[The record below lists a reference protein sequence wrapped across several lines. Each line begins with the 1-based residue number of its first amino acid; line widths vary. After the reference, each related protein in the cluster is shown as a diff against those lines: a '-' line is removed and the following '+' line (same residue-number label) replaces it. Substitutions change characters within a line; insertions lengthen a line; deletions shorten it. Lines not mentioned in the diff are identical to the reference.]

1 MKTVEEDVRGLLNKA
16 YELSFKR
23 WFDKSNRQ
31 PDADAVREI
40 YYNQSLPEHMID
52 PKTHRNKILYTRNK
66 IRTTKYTPLNFIPMN
81 IFFQFTNIANSYFLF
96 IIILGC
102 FQIFGV
108 QSPGMQAVPLIVIV
122 VLTAFKDAFEDYR
135 REISDYEMNS
145 SKVHKLFGVDN
156 HNAMEDHVGAWRRFK
171 KACTRA
177 SRKVVRLFK
186 RKRKSSPGDS
196 NSTSNNSDLE
206 SADLYTIRSAR
217 SAMDHHSTRNSLSS
231 SNYPL
236 KFKSTQWKQVL
247 VGDIVRIRK
256 NEEIPS
262 DILLLQSSTKNS
274 ICYVETKN
282 LDGETSLRVKHA
294 MSFSS
299 SKIKRIADLG
309 KLVFSV
315 STEQPNKNLYSFHGV
330 VHYEDPEGVE
340 KTSSEAASVENILL
354 RGSVLRNTNYVIGIV
369 LATGSETK
377 IMLNSGVTPTK
388 KSKISKNLNY
398 FVLIN
403 FFLLFILCFVSG
415 LINGL
420 FYRKSSNSRQ
430 YFEYKPYAP
439 TPQANGTLTFFVV
452 LIMYQTLVPISLYIT
467 IEIIKTVH
475 AFFIYS
481 DVGMYYEKLDLPCMP
496 KSWGISDD
504 LGQIEYIF
512 SDKTGTLTQNV
523 MEFKKCAI
531 ADKSYGLAYTS
542 AQEGYDKR
550 LGNVDVTA
558 KAKYMKEL
566 IANSRSQMIP
576 QLKSSNPFFK
586 EENLAFVSPEFMD
599 EMNDKRNH
607 DFLLALALC
616 HSAVIDYEDMDSAN
630 DETIINYSAESPDE
644 IALVSFARDMGVV
657 FLGKEDDYYLV
668 SDNGKQ
674 LKYKV
679 LCVIPFSSARKRM
692 TIVLESP
699 DGNIKMYMKGAD
711 NVIMQRSVRGE
722 FDEEIGKN
730 LEEYSNEGLRTLCIS
745 TKDLNPNEF
754 YDWYDH
760 YAKAGKLLDEQREL
774 ETERLADQFE
784 NSVVLLGATAI
795 DDKLQD
801 GVPETI
807 ESLRKAGIKIWVLT
821 GDKVETAISIGYS
834 CSMLNNNMDL
844 LKVQSESVEDLER
857 TIDALLKEKFDIDP
871 TKAVNLKQ
879 ARSDHSIPDERH
891 ALLIDGKT
899 LTILFDESPKDVQL
913 KFLMLGKK
921 CCSIL
926 CCRVSPS
933 QKASVVNL
941 VKKNLDVITL
951 AIGDGANDVSMIQA
965 ANVGVGIAG
974 EEGRQA
980 AMSSDYAF
988 GQFRFLQR
996 LLLVHGKWS
1005 FQRLSEMIPCFF
1017 YKNVIFVMPLFWYG
1031 IFTDFDGTYLY
1042 EYTFLMLFNLFFTS
1056 IPVITLATM
1065 DQDVP
1070 DYVSL
1075 VIPQLYRAGI
1085 NYNERATILK
1095 FLFYMADGLYQ
1106 SAISFFFPWLLFR
1119 TGSVATHNGL
1129 GIGQIFSV
1137 GTFCI
1142 HIAIIS
1148 CNLYII
1154 LKQRRWD
1161 PITVSLNF
1169 LSDLLLFIWVSGWSS
1184 SHFSNNFYKIGLRN
1198 YESASF
1204 WACLFIGVLACVI
1217 PGFALDLFRINYF
1230 PSDTDK
1236 VREML
1241 KINFFEQRDAGHVE
1255 KQLEIAKRI
1264 GNNSASGAGN
1274 DAETSKEVETP
1285 NMQQGTSESNEY
1297 DKSSDF
1303 SFQRV

>member
-1 MKTVEEDVRGLLNKA
+1 MKTVEEDIRSLLNKL
-16 YELSFKR
+16 YELTAKR
-23 WFDKSNRQ
+23 WYDKSHQQNDQ
-31 PDADAVREI
+31 DAVREI

-52 PKTHRNKILYTRNK
+52 PKTQKNKILYPRNK

-135 REISDYEMNS
+135 RAISDYEMNS
-145 SKVHKLFGVDN
+145 SRVHKLHGIEN

-171 KACTRA
+171 KACTRT
-177 SRKVVRLFK
+177 SMKFFRLFK
-186 RKRKSSPGDS
+186 RKSKSADATMAS
-196 NSTSNNSDLE
+196 NQSDLG
-206 SADLYTIRSAR
+206 SMDLYTIRSAR
-217 SAMDHHSTRNSLSS
+217 SLSETPTYNSTNSSGF
-231 SNYPL
+231 PL

-247 VGDIVRIRK
+247 VGDILRIRK

-262 DILLLQSSTKNS
+262 DILLLKSSTKNN
-274 ICYVETKN
+274 ICYIETKN
-282 LDGETSLRVKHA
+282 LDGETSLRTKRA

-299 SKIKRIADLG
+299 SRINEIADLG
-309 KLVFSV
+309 RLKFSV
-315 STEQPNKNLYSFHGV
+315 STEKPNKNLYSFHGV
-330 VHYEDPEGVE
+330 ARCEDPESLE
-340 KTSSEAASVENILL
+340 KSFSEAATIDNVLL
-354 RGSVLRNTNYVIGIV
+354 RGSVLRNTNFVIGIV
-369 LATGSETK
+369 LATGEETK

-415 LINGL
+415 LVNGL
-420 FYRKSSNSRQ
+420 YYRKTSNSRRV
-430 YFEYKPYAP
+430 FEYKGYAP

-475 AFFIYS
+475 AYFIYS
-481 DVGMYYEKLDLPCMP
+481 DVNMYYERLDFPCMP

-512 SDKTGTLTQNV
+512 SDKTGTLTQNI

-542 AQEGYDKR
+542 AQEGFDKR
-550 LGNVDVTA
+550 LGSVDVPA
-558 KAKYMKEL
+558 KAKYMREH
-566 IANSRSQMIP
+566 ISNCRAQMIP
-576 QLKSSNPFFK
+576 QLKASNPFFK
-586 EENLAFVSPEFMD
+586 ERNLTFVSPEFMN
-599 EMNDKRNH
+599 EMNDKCNH
-607 DFLLALALC
+607 DFLVALALC
-616 HSAVIDYEDMDSAN
+616 HTAVIDYEDMDTAN
-630 DETIINYSAESPDE
+630 DESNINYSAESPDE

-657 FLGKEDDYYLV
+657 FLGNEDNHYIVY
-668 SDNGKQ
+668 DNGKE
-674 LKYKV
+674 LKYKI
-679 LCVIPFSSARKRM
+679 LCTIPFSSARKRM
-692 TIVLESP
+692 TIVLEAP
-699 DGNIKMYMKGAD
+699 DGKIKLYMKGAD
-711 NVIMQRSVRGE
+711 NVVLQRSVVGE
-722 FDEEIGKN
+722 HDDEIRKN
-730 LEEYSNEGLRTLCIS
+730 LEEYSNEGLRTLCIA
-745 TKDLNPNEF
+745 TKELNSSEF
-754 YDWYDH
+754 YSWYDQFC
-760 YAKAGKLLDEQREL
+760 KATKLLDEQRGL
-774 ETERLADQFE
+774 EMDRLADAFE
-784 NSVVLLGATAI
+784 NGVSLLGSTAI

-807 ESLRKAGIKIWVLT
+807 ESLRRAGIKIWVLT

-844 LKVQSESVEDLER
+844 LRVQCETVEELEAK
-857 TIDALLKEKFDIDP
+857 IDKLLMEKFQIASN
-871 TKAVNLKQ
+871 KAVNLKK
-879 ARSDHSIPDERH
+879 AKMDHSIPDENH
-891 ALLIDGKT
+891 ALLTDGKT
-899 LTILFDESPKDVQL
+899 LALLFDECPKEVQL
-913 KFLMLGKK
+913 KFLILGKK

-933 QKASVVNL
+933 QKASVVTL

-980 AMSSDYAF
+980 AMSSDYAV
-988 GQFRFLQR
+988 GQFRYLQR

-1005 FQRLSEMIPCFF
+1005 YQRLSEMIPCFF

-1031 IFTDFDGTYLY
+1031 IFADFDGTYLY

-1056 IPVITLATM
+1056 MPVITLATM

-1075 VIPQLYRAGI
+1075 MIPQLYRAGI
-1085 NYNERATILK
+1085 NNNKFSNVGK
-1095 FLFYMADGLYQ
+1095 FLLYMIDGLYQ

-1119 TGSVATHNGL
+1119 TGNVVTRNGL
-1129 GIGQIFSV
+1129 AINQIFSV

-1142 HIAIIS
+1142 HISIIS
-1148 CNLYII
+1148 CNLYVI

-1161 PITVSLNF
+1161 PISVGLNF

-1184 SHFSNNFYKIGLRN
+1184 SNFSNNYYKIGLRN
-1198 YESASF
+1198 YESACF

-1217 PGFALDLFRINYF
+1217 PGFAWDLFKVNYF
-1230 PSDTDK
+1230 PDDTDK
-1236 VREML
+1236 IRKML
-1241 KINFFEQRDAGHVE
+1241 NIGFFERRNAETIDR
-1255 KQLEIAKRI
+1255 QLEIAKRI
-1264 GNNSASGAGN
+1264 GNSSASGSK
-1274 DAETSKEVETP
+1274 DSHELSKEEVYTQK
-1285 NMQQGTSESNEY
+1285 MQQATSESNDY

-1303 SFQRV
+1303 TFQRV